1 MTASGRSKRGR
12 TASERL
18 NGDARAE
25 FERTALRLPPDEVL
39 QFLQDTVGAKGE
51 LWIPVSGNSMLP
63 TIRPGDRVL
72 LAPTRRRLARGDVVI
87 VALGT
92 KVILHRVV
100 SLVNHVVVTRGDS
113 CEAGDPP
120 IEADRVFARAVAVRH
135 DRVLTTLTP
144 TLRFGVAALC
154 RFFISEGRRRGG
166 RLRRRVLRHWEVRP

>member
-1 MTASGRSKRGR
+1 VLASRRSTRGR
-12 TASERL
+12 AASERL
-18 NGDARAE
+18 NGDASPG

-72 LAPTRRRLARGDVVI
+72 LTPTRRRLARGDVVI

-100 SLVNHVVVTRGDS
+100 SLVNQVVVTRGDS
-113 CEAGDPP
+113 CQVGDPP

-154 RFFISEGRRRGG
+154 RFFISEARRRGG
-166 RLRRRVLRHWEVRP
+166 RLHRRLQRHWESRP